1 MQENYLNILKGTA
14 LGFGLGFVTFHLLP
28 HLRHKHQYHPRIAGK
43 VVLGYW
49 AIRGLGQSIRYVLEY
64 TNTPYEDKKYDED
77 WFGEKGDKEKLGLDF
92 PNLPYLLD
100 GPRKISQSQ
109 AILRYLGRKYGLLG
123 RNDDEQ
129 TQVDILFGVAGDW
142 GQSVSRL
149 VYDSSKKEKFKEHLD
164 KLRTDTLEPALKRYE
179 TFLGNKTYMVG
190 DHITVVDF
198 LIYEHLDVVS
208 LMIENILKKYPKLE
222 AYHDRIAN
230 LPAIANYRKS
240 ARFSEYPVNGEEAI
254 WGGGKK

>member
-1 MQENYLNILKGTA
+1 MKIGLAKKETKKSWDLISLIFPICLMVHEKFLKAKVRQIQRKKKTVK
-14 LGFGLGFVTFHLLP
+14 LMGFFFF
-28 HLRHKHQYHPRIAGK
+28 
-43 VVLGYW
+43 W
-49 AIRGLGQSIRYVLEY
+49 NNE
-64 TNTPYEDKKYDED
+64 
-77 WFGEKGDKEKLGLDF
+77 
-92 PNLPYLLD
+92 
-100 GPRKISQSQ
+100 

-240 ARFSEYPVNGEEAI
+240 ARFSEYPVNGDEAI